1 MLTYE
6 YHPPW
11 MKRMNTSMN
20 DKFSEIKYLIFIIN
34 DKNPDIYLYVL
45 CWGNYRL
52 SFMIFSSL
60 KFTYEVN

>member
-1 MLTYE
+1 
-6 YHPPW
+6 
-11 MKRMNTSMN
+11 MNTSMN
-20 DKFSEIKYLIFIIN
+20 DKFSEIKYLNFIIN